1 MFWTISVKK
10 WIFAPKSRTRFLCYL
25 EGWKNQTAYTGGG
38 GEGGELKQYSISVHY
53 SGNINVNIS
62 PDTGRNDLA
71 RIEFP
76 KEVVNPN
83 RPMLPWLEFT
93 IGAHN
98 VKMAKQKHLLST
110 QSDLKI
116 IVFKTSS

>member
-1 MFWTISVKK
+1 MNICPKVQNQSSLLLGRMKK
-10 WIFAPKSRTRFLCYL
+10 PK
-25 EGWKNQTAYTGGG
+25 TAYTGGGWG

-71 RIEFP
+71 RIESP

-83 RPMLPWLEFT
+83 RPCALPGIYDWCTQCKNGKTETPVKHT
-93 IGAHN
+93 IRFEN
-98 VKMAKQKHLLST
+98 NS
-110 QSDLKI
+110 I
-116 IVFKTSS
+116 